1 MKKTHA
7 ERNEQA
13 RIRTVSYFRVPAH
26 AAAQS
31 ARQKARR
38 AADPEG
44 ERAKGRA
51 RQNRRAQKLAF
62 FTRAANALRLEEI
75 SEYEQRGF
83 AIVTARQLARPLFIF
98 ELHGTRKFESWPAP
112 VLAGAREEV
121 H

>member
-7 ERNEQA
+7 QRNEQA
-13 RIRTVSYFRVPAH
+13 RIRTVAYFHVAAH

-51 RQNRRAQKLAF
+51 RQNRRAGKIAHMM
-62 FTRAANALRLEEI
+62 RNAIARQLEQI

-83 AIVTARQLARPLFIF
+83 SVVNARQLARPFLVF
-98 ELHGTRKFESWPAP
+98 ELRGVRKFEPWPS
-112 VLAGAREEV
+112 AGEV
-121 H
+121 S